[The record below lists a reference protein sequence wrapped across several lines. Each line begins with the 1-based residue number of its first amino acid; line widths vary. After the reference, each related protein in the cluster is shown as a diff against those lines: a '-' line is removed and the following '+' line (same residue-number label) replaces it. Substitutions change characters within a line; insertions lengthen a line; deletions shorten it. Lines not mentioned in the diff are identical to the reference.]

1 MSCGNP
7 HETPCSEVLAR
18 DYNYIDG
25 EEVAGITYAEIRQ
38 HLDECGPCLR
48 EYGLEEVVKK
58 LVHKHCGRDLVPAEL
73 RARVLTRIQQVRI
86 EIETTEFQA
95 D

>member
-18 DYNYIDG
+18 VASYIDG
-25 EEVAGITYAEIRQ
+25 ELGRPDYDKIRQ
-38 HLDECGPCLR
+38 HLEECGPCLR

-58 LVHKHCGRDLVPAEL
+58 LVHKHCGRDLVPGDL
-73 RARVLTRIQQVRI
+73 RARVLTRIQEVRL
-86 EIETTEFQA
+86 ELEVTEFQ
-95 D
+95 DG

>member
-18 DYNYIDG
+18 VYNYLDG
-25 EEVAGITYAEIRQ
+25 EIGNKDLSKIRQ

-58 LVHKHCGRDLVPAEL
+58 LVHKHCGREVVPGDL
-73 RARVLTRIQQVRI
+73 RARVLTRIQQVRV
-86 EIETTEFQA
+86 ELEVTEFRV

>member
-7 HETPCSEVLAR
+7 HEVPCSEVL
-18 DYNYIDG
+18 
-25 EEVAGITYAEIRQ
+25 EQVYAYLDHEISDHDCDEIRQ

-48 EYGLEEVVKK
+48 EFGLEEVVKK
-58 LVHKHCGRDLVPAEL
+58 LVAKHCGCDPAPANL
-73 RARVLTRIQQVRI
+73 RGKILVRI
-86 EIETTEFQA
+86 RQVQAEIEVA

>member
-7 HETPCSEVLAR
+7 HKVPCTEVLEQV
-18 DYNYIDG
+18 YSYIDN
-25 EEVAGITYAEIRQ
+25 EISEADCHEIRE

-48 EYGLEEVVKK
+48 EFGLEEAVKK
-58 LVHKHCGRDLVPAEL
+58 LVAKHCGCDPAPADLRGKIL
-73 RARVLTRIQQVRI
+73 VRI
-86 EIETTEFQA
+86 REAQAEIEVA

>member
-7 HETPCSEVLAR
+7 HEVPCSEVLAR
-18 DYNYIDG
+18 VYSYIDG
-25 EEVAGITYAEIRQ
+25 ELDGAGYAEIRQ

-48 EYGLEEVVKK
+48 EFGLEEVVKK
-58 LVHKHCGRDLVPAEL
+58 LVHKHCGRDLVPSDL
-73 RARVLTRIQQVRI
+73 RARVLVRIQQVRA
-86 EIETTEFQA
+86 ELEVTEFHV

>member
-1 MSCGNP
+1 MSCGKP

-18 DYNYIDG
+18 VYDYLDG
-25 EEVAGITYAEIRQ
+25 ELDRSGVAQIKQ

-58 LVHKHCGRDLVPAEL
+58 LVHKHCGHELVPSDL
-73 RARVLTRIQQVRI
+73 RARVLTRIQEVRL
-86 EIETTEFQA
+86 ELEVSEFRL

>member
-1 MSCGNP
+1 MSCGKP

-18 DYNYIDG
+18 VYSYIDG
-25 EEVAGITYAEIRQ
+25 ELDDANCADVRQ
-38 HLDECGPCLR
+38 HLHECGPCLR

-58 LVHKHCGRDLVPAEL
+58 LVHRHCGSDLVPGDL
-73 RARVLTRIQQVRI
+73 RSRVLVRIQQVRV
-86 EIETTEFQA
+86 ELEVTEYTA